1 MQHTGEIYVSGH
13 GALQWCRERSGAAK
27 SRQGLAL
34 LEALSCREGDVSA
47 YCTWGRR
54 AVLSPLPTHAT
65 VSGVMNQSCSFCVKR
80 FANYAWQP
88 RSACLVGAS
97 GEASPAL
104 VLLRQEHGAAL
115 VVLSVD
121 LHVTLVSLS
130 NQSWRRSYFLALF
143 WRTLLRG
150 STTVFFPSFS
160 YSLQCCH
167 QLCVGFGASSFLICC
182 VN

>member
-1 MQHTGEIYVSGH
+1 MQTQHTGEIYVSGH

-34 LEALSCREGDVSA
+34 LEVLSCREGDVSA

-54 AVLSPLPTHAT
+54 AVLFPLPTCAT
-65 VSGVMNQSCSFCVKR
+65 VSGIMNQSCSFCVKH

-88 RSACLVGAS
+88 WSACPVGAY
-97 GEASPAL
+97 GEASPAV

-115 VVLSVD
+115 VVLAVD

-130 NQSWRRSYFLALF
+130 NQSWRTRVIFWLCSGEPFCEGALWF
-143 WRTLLRG
+143 
-150 STTVFFPSFS
+150 SFPLFHI
-160 YSLQCCH
+160 L
-167 QLCVGFGASSFLICC
+167 SSAATSSVLGLEPLHF
-182 VN
+182 